1 RLRRCPPNV
10 IQGPPAHLAVDRL
23 DGAVH
28 LKLSALGFAGAAL
41 VDPACLPIADQC
53 ADVVR
58 ADGILESTLH
68 ADSVLAEL
76 RRVARS
82 GGAVEVDVGNAAA
95 AREAL
100 R

>member
-1 RLRRCPPNV
+1 
-10 IQGPPAHLAVDRL
+10 
-23 DGAVH
+23 
-28 LKLSALGFAGAAL
+28 LKLSALGFPGAAL

-100 R
+100 RRGDFVGLVMRARAARGRAQLRGRHLLR